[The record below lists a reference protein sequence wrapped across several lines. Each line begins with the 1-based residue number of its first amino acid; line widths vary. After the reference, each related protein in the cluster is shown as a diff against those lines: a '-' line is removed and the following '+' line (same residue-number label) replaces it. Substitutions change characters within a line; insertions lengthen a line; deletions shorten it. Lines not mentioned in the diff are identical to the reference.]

1 MHFCVHSL
9 ASILSEHIDL
19 GKLCSNVAELTK
31 LEAVS
36 PSPGF
41 MKDFTVTNEAKYNLG
56 KVKPSQCRRFVVG
69 IWWRGVLQRGSQGHC
84 LGCWLLLPPSAL
96 ITQSKYTF
104 RTLVFLSDVLP
115 GAWHVDCGF
124 VVMVISFLLRR
135 VLPPLLL
142 PLRHRP
148 SN

>member
-1 MHFCVHSL
+1 MPPFCRGYLVEGRTPEGFAGAL
-9 ASILSEHIDL
+9 PCAFFDL
-19 GKLCSNVAELTK
+19 L
-31 LEAVS
+31 
-36 PSPGF
+36 F
-41 MKDFTVTNEAKYNLG
+41 
-56 KVKPSQCRRFVVG
+56 
-69 IWWRGVLQRGSQGHC
+69 
-84 LGCWLLLPPSAL
+84 GCWLLLPPSAL
-96 ITQSKYTF
+96 ITQSKYTL

-124 VVMVISFLLRR
+124 VVMVISFLLKR